1 MYIVKGHLD
10 DGLKGNDLE
19 NGATYSDGEEINSEL
34 HHLQDTPTPTQTPD
48 PTIDSLINTSQG
60 GSVECITPTNF
71 PTPSPSPSPHLGPM
85 TGPSSAYLPVSSSSL
100 SGPVLP
106 AAAAVTASS
115 REPPVK
121 KARKP
126 RVRKT
131 VTTKQ
136 IEPVVEWIVEMTSSS
151 GFSFTRVSYIAH

>member
-10 DGLKGNDLE
+10 DGMKGNDLE

-34 HHLQDTPTPTQTPD
+34 AHLQDIPTTSQTPD
-48 PTIDSLINTSQG
+48 PTIDSLINTSRG
-60 GSVECITPTNF
+60 GTVECIAPTIF
-71 PTPSPSPSPHLGPM
+71 PSPSPSPHLGPM
-85 TGPSSAYLPVSSSSL
+85 AGPSAAHLPVSSSSQ

-115 REPPVK
+115 SEPPVK

-126 RVRKT
+126 RVRKAVITKT
-131 VTTKQ
+131 V
-136 IEPVVEWIVEMTSSS
+136 EPVVDWVVEMTSSS
-151 GFSFTRVSYIAH
+151 GFSFTRVSYNSPLK